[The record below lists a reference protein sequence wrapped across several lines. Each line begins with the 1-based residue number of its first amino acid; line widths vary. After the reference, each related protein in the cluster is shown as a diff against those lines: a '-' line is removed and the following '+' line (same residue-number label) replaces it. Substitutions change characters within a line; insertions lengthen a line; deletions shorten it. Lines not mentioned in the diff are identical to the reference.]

1 MALLLAKMATESK
14 GTVKMAAEAG
24 NKMADTDAAEVAVVV
39 SALLLVVV
47 SATIGAANALD

>member
-1 MALLLAKMATESK
+1 MQVWNEM
-14 GTVKMAAEAG
+14 GVFG
-24 NKMADTDAAEVAVVV
+24 NEEGDTDAAEVAVVV